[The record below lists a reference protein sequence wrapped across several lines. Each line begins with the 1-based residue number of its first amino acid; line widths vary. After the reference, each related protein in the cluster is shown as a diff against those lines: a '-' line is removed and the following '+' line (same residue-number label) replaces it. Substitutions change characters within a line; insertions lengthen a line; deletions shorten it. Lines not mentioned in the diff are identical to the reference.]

1 MEDFGQC
8 YCQSK
13 TVECL
18 FFFCNFESP
27 MKSFSINFN
36 CWSFVFTRKYSGEK
50 SFGFHLCFSRANM
63 VECPQNSEFTFLCI
77 WKELDFTVTYFLK
90 VGASPFSGPISVTNL
105 KFEKSW
111 KIMKIEDFH
120 ISDWKQILWSP
131 LDFFQS
137 PLLDFFNLRFK

>member
-50 SFGFHLCFSRANM
+50 FWFSFVLFKSKYGGVPPKFRIYIFVYLKRIGLYCNI
-63 VECPQNSEFTFLCI
+63 FLESWCI
-77 WKELDFTVTYFLK
+77 SFLR
-90 VGASPFSGPISVTNL
+90 TNFRY
-105 KFEKSW
+105 KFEIW
-111 KIMKIEDFH
+111 KIMKNHENRRF
-120 ISDWKQILWSP
+120 SYFWFKTNTVESP
-131 LDFFQS
+131 WFFSVSSSWFFQ
-137 PLLDFFNLRFK
+137 FKI